1 MSEPT
6 QPVADLAAGKPMS
19 LRVPIRVRY
28 AECDPMNVVHHAVYP
43 IWLEIARVELLRAQ
57 GAVYAE
63 LEKRDILFM
72 VARLSLRYKKPAFYD
87 EQVEV
92 EVICQPSAGIKIE
105 HTYRVLR
112 KNPQNLQNAVC
123 GEDVLCEAETTIVCA
138 GRDGRAKPIPEG
150 LVP

>member
-1 MSEPT
+1 MNPQSS
-6 QPVADLAAGKPMS
+6 QAAPAAPKPMT

-63 LEKRDILFM
+63 LEKKDILFM

-87 EQVEV
+87 EEVEV
-92 EVICQPSAGIKIE
+92 EVVCQPSAGIKIE
-105 HTYRVLR
+105 HKYRVLR
-112 KNPQNLQNAVC
+112 KNPANPVG

>member
-6 QPVADLAAGKPMS
+6 LEKAKPMTI
-19 LRVPIRVRY
+19 RVPIRVRY

-63 LEKRDILFM
+63 LEKQDILFM
-72 VARLSLRYKKPAFYD
+72 VARLSLRYKKPGFYD
-87 EQVEV
+87 DQVEV
-92 EVICQPSAGIKIE
+92 EATCQPSAGIKIE

-112 KNPQNLQNAVC
+112 KNPANLV
-123 GEDVLCEAETTIVCA
+123 
-138 GRDGRAKPIPEG
+138 
-150 LVP
+150 

>member
-1 MSEPT
+1 
-6 QPVADLAAGKPMS
+6 
-19 LRVPIRVRY
+19 
-28 AECDPMNVVHHAVYP
+28 
-43 IWLEIARVELLRAQ
+43 VELLRAQ

-63 LEKRDILFM
+63 LEKQDILFM

-92 EVICQPSAGIKIE
+92 EVTCQPSAGIKIE
-105 HTYRVLR
+105 HQYRVLR
-112 KNPQNLQNAVC
+112 KNPKNLVS

>member
-1 MSEPT
+1 MT
-6 QPVADLAAGKPMS
+6 

-63 LEKRDILFM
+63 LEKQDILFM
-72 VARLSLRYKKPAFYD
+72 VARLSLRYKKPALYD
-87 EQVEV
+87 QQVEV
-92 EVICQPSAGIKIE
+92 EVTCRPSAGIKIE

-112 KNPQNLQNAVC
+112 KNLQNPVF

-138 GRDGRAKPIPEG
+138 GRDGKAKPIPEG

>member
-1 MSEPT
+1 MT
-6 QPVADLAAGKPMS
+6 

-63 LEKRDILFM
+63 LEKQDILFM

-87 EQVEV
+87 DQVEV
-92 EVICQPSAGIKIE
+92 EVVCRPSAGIKIE

-112 KNPQNLQNAVC
+112 KNPANPAS